1 MNVYRVHQRLIS
13 NPIADIRAEVRRQL
27 DRLKPA
33 APRGPVAITAGSRGV
48 DNLAA
53 ILRAAGEWLREKG
66 AAPFIVPCMGSH
78 GGATA
83 EGQRAVL
90 ASLGV
95 TAESTG
101 LPIRAR
107 MDVVKIGTVGTGD
120 VFMDRYCH
128 AAVGVLVVNRVK
140 LHTAFSGRVQSGL
153 MKMMVVGMGKIR
165 SARTFHNA
173 PHATMEKMLTDM
185 GGRILASGK
194 IWAGLA
200 ILEDGFD
207 RTAEIHAVPARDIP
221 AVEPRLLRR
230 HLRYFPRLP
239 LDRLNVLVVDEIGKT
254 YSGTGMDTNVIG
266 YRGIRD
272 FEDLRRPHIRIIAAL
287 GLAKASGGNA
297 IGVGLADF
305 ITRRLRDALDEEKTL
320 VNVLTTGEMIR
331 AKIPAT
337 LADDR
342 AVIETIRRRYGD
354 ARWMFIPNTLHLDTL
369 FVSRD
374 LLDEVRASGVCEVDP
389 KPLSVAFRKGRL
401 RLFDRQGGAK

>member
-1 MNVYRVHQRLIS
+1 MNVYRVHQRLVS
-13 NPIADIRAEVRRQL
+13 SPIPDIRAEVRRQL
-27 DRLKPA
+27 DRLKLAVPL
-33 APRGPVAITAGSRGV
+33 GPVAITAGSRGV

-66 AAPFIVPCMGSH
+66 ATPFIVPCMGSH

-95 TAESTG
+95 TRESTG
-101 LPIRAR
+101 LPIRSR
-107 MDVVKIGTVGTGD
+107 MDVVKIGGVRTGD

-128 AAVGVLVVNRVK
+128 EAAGVLVVNRVK

-173 PHATMEKMLTDM
+173 PHATMETMLTEM
-185 GGRILASGK
+185 GGLILASGK

-200 ILEDGFD
+200 ILEDGYD
-207 RTAEIHAVPARDIP
+207 RTAELHAVPARDIP
-221 AVEPRLLRR
+221 TAEPRLLRR

-239 LDRLNVLVVDEIGKT
+239 ADRLNVLVVDEISKT

-272 FEDLRRPHIRIIAAL
+272 FEDLRRPRIRIIAAL

-305 ITRRLRDALDEEKTL
+305 ITRRLRDAMDEEKTM

-337 LADDR
+337 LTDDR

-374 LLDEVRASGVCEVDP
+374 LLDDVRSSGLCKVDP
-389 KPLSVAFRKGRL
+389 KPLRVAFRKGRL
-401 RLFDRQGGAK
+401 RLFDRRGGIK